1 MAGCAPADMD
11 FLQAY
16 DDYPVINLMQME
28 DLGFCAKNEGPEFVR
43 RHSFTIDGSF
53 PFNTNGGQLSVGQA
67 GAAGGYLGL
76 TEALRQLTG
85 TAGGTGGRRPRRH
98 GERFRHDQ
106 LRPRAVHRRGHPGA
120 ERRMTQPWPSLPRKI
135 RSRTRQPT
143 LPPGWRSR
151 AALG

>member
-1 MAGCAPADMD
+1 MD

-85 TAGGTGGRRPRRH
+85 TAGGGR
-98 GERFRHDQ
+98 
-106 LRPRAVHRRGHPGA
+106 
-120 ERRMTQPWPSLPRKI
+120 WPTPASA
-135 RSRTRQPT
+135 
-143 LPPGWRSR
+143 W
-151 AALG
+151 